1 MNFLAFNQ
9 FAVLLWKNLTLKRR
23 QFIHLAL
30 EIFIVL
36 AFGSILLIF
45 REVFEVEIVE
55 PYNYTSQSIGTLP
68 SFLKNPEE
76 WELIYVPSKA
86 DVAKEITEN
95 VKKNLNIS
103 IKVRG
108 FSSET
113 EFETYIKY
121 DYKSEKV
128 LAAIVF
134 EYDFQNGSDPLPL
147 QVKYHLRF
155 NRIQRSFRWPTKIGW
170 QTSTLFAD
178 QTSARYKN
186 PSHPDAGS
194 PVNLAASVG
203 SFLYFA
209 SLFPFNFIIQYYG
222 EITLVKKVVSCLSSN
237 VALALGINLLL
248 KLEMKQVGVKW
259 DNLWTQALLEE
270 NLIFGYIFGMLLLD
284 AFLYGL
290 VTWYIETVFPGQYGV
305 PQPWYFFL
313 KRSYWF
319 GKPRMREEIEESQ
332 STVTSQSKYFEA
344 VPPNLVAGIYMRHL
358 SKEYH
363 DKVAVNDLTW
373 KIYPGQITVLLGHN
387 GAGKSTTLSILTGV
401 HPPTRGEAYVNG
413 YDISKNIAHIRKN
426 LGFCPQHDLLFND
439 LTLSEH
445 LFFYC
450 MIKGIPR
457 TMHHTETDHMLSA
470 FHLLEKRDEFS
481 QSLNRGMKRKLSLII
496 ALIGGSKVV
505 VLDEPSSGMDPASRR
520 VTWDILQKYK
530 QDRTIL
536 LTTHYMDEADV
547 LGDRIAIMVRGTL
560 QCCGSS
566 VFLKQ
571 IYGAGYHIVMEK
583 KLHCDV
589 EGIIALIDSHVPQA
603 TLDANTATTLSFHL
617 PKEHTQRFVTLFHD
631 LDQKQEELGIARF
644 GASIT
649 TMEQVFLTVNK
660 LAEGHMEIQDIQSTS
675 LKEKNI
681 IKSKIFH
688 TNLTRKYKKS
698 ISPVWNE
705 IATVQFNT
713 GFPLYCQQFRAM
725 LTKRVLFTRRHW
737 KLVLLQILVI
747 VCVTTY
753 LLKIT
758 DLQDDLSPR
767 EMDLSQYGRTIVP
780 YSISGKSPL
789 ALNVISNLKIYL
801 TFKNQELREVQGNV
815 GDYVLENKEC
825 RNFCII
831 ALSIK
836 VEQDKT
842 VFTIFFNNDAYHSA
856 ATSLTVL
863 DNSLFMS
870 LSGPNA
876 SITITNK
883 PQPLPLYGTNIVPT
897 NGVQIALCLAFGMAI
912 AASSFCLPTVTEKIS
927 KAKHIQFVSGVS
939 ILNYWLSALLWDL
952 TCFSIPCCLILGVFK
967 YRNVDAFIMDY
978 NFLDTMMIFMIY
990 GWCVVPLMYLGSLLF
1005 PTIAVAYIKL
1015 TLFNYLSTVISI
1027 VIHTIVQ
1034 HYARDL
1040 AGFIKT
1046 TISNLLM
1053 VIPSYNLAMCIS
1065 KFFDNYEMKKQCAK
1079 KFQTVVLDCRKAHTQ
1094 NTVYT
1099 FEEHGIAKFLITL
1112 AVMGLFFLLLI
1123 LYLESSFC
1131 NLKAFVFNKIIP
1143 NISQMFVKANKAMV
1157 SNQIIEDSEDEGV
1170 KNERKKVWTLSGT
1183 LQNTPLYFKELTK
1196 IYYTC
1201 PIVTAVRN
1209 ISLVVEKSE
1218 CFGLLGLNEAG
1229 KSATI
1234 KMLTGE
1240 EAITSGVVLIDG
1252 MNITENIKEIRSRIG
1267 YCPQS
1272 DPLLNY
1278 MTGRELLSMYARLWG
1293 VPEPDIYVY
1302 VQVFLHSMHLEAQ
1315 ADSYIY
1321 TYSGGNKRRLST
1333 VVALMGRPSVIF
1345 LDDPS
1350 AGMDPIGWNLVRNTV
1365 TRICNTGKAVIV
1377 TSQSMEECEALCTR
1391 LAIMVKGRF
1400 TCIGSPQELKNK
1412 YGNVYNMKAK
1422 INMNKDENKLQEFK
1436 EFIATTFPGNI
1447 INQEHQGILDYYIPS
1462 DEISWGKVFGILEDA
1477 KLLFNLEDYSISQ
1490 IKLEQIFLAFA
1501 NIDKT
1506 EHDPK
1511 IKHL

>member
-1 MNFLAFNQ
+1 MNFLTFNQ

-23 QFIHLAL
+23 QFIHLVL
-30 EIFIVL
+30 EIVIVL
-36 AFGSILLIF
+36 AFGSMLLIF
-45 REVFEVEIVE
+45 REVFEAEIVE
-55 PYNYTSQSIGTLP
+55 PYNYTSRSISTLP
-68 SFLKNPEE
+68 SFLKNPED

-134 EYDFQNGSDPLPL
+134 EYDFQNSSDPLPL

-178 QTSARYKN
+178 QTSARYGN
-186 PSHPDAGS
+186 PSHPDSGS
-194 PVNLAASVG
+194 PGYIREGFLAVQYALDKSIMLYHESRAREKLLDNISIFIQRFPRPASYDVLLWVTSPFFPFLFVLMFSPSVLSIMRLIVWEKENGLKEYQLIIGLRNWIIWAAYFFTFFLIHIIIISLICVLFFIVNKPIFCYSDYSFIFVFLMCYTIASIFFSLMVSTFFNKVNVATSVG

-209 SLFPFNFIIQYYG
+209 SLFPFNFIVQYYG
-222 EITLVKKVVSCLSSN
+222 EITLVKKVISCLSSN

-248 KLEMKQVGVKW
+248 KLEMKLGVKW
-259 DNLWTQALLEE
+259 DNLWTQAILED

-319 GKPRMREEIEESQ
+319 GNPRMREETEESQ
-332 STVTSQSKYFEA
+332 STVTDQSKYFEA
-344 VPPNLVAGIYMRHL
+344 VPPNLVPGIYMRHL

-363 DKVAVNDLTW
+363 DKVAVDDLTW
-373 KIYPGQITVLLGHN
+373 KIYPGQITVLLGQN
-387 GAGKSTTLSILTGV
+387 GAGKSTTLSILTGL
-401 HPPTRGEAYVNG
+401 HPPTRGEAYING
-413 YDISKNIAHIRKN
+413 YDISKNIAHVRKN

-450 MIKGIPR
+450 MIKGIPQK
-457 TMHHTETDHMLSA
+457 MHHTETDHMLSA
-470 FHLLEKRDEFS
+470 FNLLEKRDAFS
-481 QSLNRGMKRKLSLII
+481 QSLNRGMKRKLSIII

-520 VTWDILQKYK
+520 ATWDILRKYK

-536 LTTHYMDEADV
+536 LTTHYMDEADI
-547 LGDRIAIMVRGTL
+547 LGDRIAIMVRGSL

-566 VFLKQ
+566 IFLKQ
-571 IYGAGYHIVMEK
+571 IYGAGYQIVMEK
-583 KLHCDV
+583 KLQCDV

-603 TLDANTATTLSFHL
+603 TLDSNTSTTLSFYL
-617 PKEHTQRFVTLFHD
+617 PKEDTQRFATLFHD

-649 TMEQVFLTVNK
+649 TMEQVFLKVNK
-660 LAEGHMEIQDIQSTS
+660 LAEVHMEIQNIQPTS
-675 LKEKNI
+675 LKEQNI
-681 IKSKIFH
+681 IQGKIFN
-688 TNLTRKYKKS
+688 TKLTRKYRKS
-698 ISPVWNE
+698 ISPGWNE
-705 IATVQFNT
+705 ITTIQFNT
-713 GFPLYCQQFRAM
+713 GLPLYCQQFRAM

-737 KLVLLQILVI
+737 KLTLLQILVI

-753 LLKIT
+753 LLKIM
-758 DLQDDLSPR
+758 DLQDDLSTR

-789 ALNVISNLKIYL
+789 ALNIINSLKIYL
-801 TFKNQELREVQGNV
+801 TLKNQELREVQ
-815 GDYVLENKEC
+815 
-825 RNFCII
+825 
-831 ALSIK
+831 
-836 VEQDKT
+836 
-842 VFTIFFNNDAYHSA
+842 DA
-856 ATSLTVL
+856 
-863 DNSLFMS
+863 
-870 LSGPNA
+870 
-876 SITITNK
+876 
-883 PQPLPLYGTNIVPT
+883 
-897 NGVQIALCLAFGMAI
+897 
-912 AASSFCLPTVTEKIS
+912 
-927 KAKHIQFVSGVS
+927 
-939 ILNYWLSALLWDL
+939 
-952 TCFSIPCCLILGVFK
+952 
-967 YRNVDAFIMDY
+967 
-978 NFLDTMMIFMIY
+978 
-990 GWCVVPLMYLGSLLF
+990 
-1005 PTIAVAYIKL
+1005 
-1015 TLFNYLSTVISI
+1015 
-1027 VIHTIVQ
+1027 
-1034 HYARDL
+1034 
-1040 AGFIKT
+1040 
-1046 TISNLLM
+1046 
-1053 VIPSYNLAMCIS
+1053 
-1065 KFFDNYEMKKQCAK
+1065 
-1079 KFQTVVLDCRKAHTQ
+1079 Q

-1123 LYLESSFC
+1123 LYLESSFY

-1143 NISQMFVKANKAMV
+1143 NISQMFVKANKSMV
-1157 SNQIIEDSEDEGV
+1157 SNQIIEESEDEGV
-1170 KNERKKVWTLSGT
+1170 KNERKKVWTLSET
-1183 LQNTPLYFKELTK
+1183 LQNPPLYFKELTK

-1201 PIVTAVRN
+1201 PIVKAVSN

-1252 MNITENIKEIRSRIG
+1252 INITENIQEIRSRIG

-1278 MTGRELLSMYARLWG
+1278 MTGRELLIMYARLWG

-1302 VQVFLHSMHLEAQ
+1302 VQVFLHSMHLEMK

-1333 VVALMGRPSVIF
+1333 VIALMGRPSVIF

-1350 AGMDPIGWNLVRNTV
+1350 AGMDPVGWNLVRNTV
-1365 TRICNTGKAVIV
+1365 TRICKTGKAIIM

-1400 TCIGSPQELKNK
+1400 TCIGSPQQLKNK
-1412 YGNVYNMKAK
+1412 FGNVYNLKAK
-1422 INMNKDENKLQEFK
+1422 INMDKDENKVKEFK
-1436 EFIATTFPGNI
+1436 EFIATTFPGSI
-1447 INQEHQGILDYYIPS
+1447 INQEHQGILDYCIPS
-1462 DEISWGKVFGILEDA
+1462 DEISWGKVFCIFEDA

-1490 IKLEQIFLAFA
+1490 IKLEQIFLTFA

-1506 EHDPK
+1506 ENYQK